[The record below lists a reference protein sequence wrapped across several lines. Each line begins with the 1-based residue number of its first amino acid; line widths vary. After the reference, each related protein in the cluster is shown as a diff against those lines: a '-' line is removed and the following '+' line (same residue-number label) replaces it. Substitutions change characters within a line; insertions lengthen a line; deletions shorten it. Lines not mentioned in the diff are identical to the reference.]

1 MKGQDII
8 DYNKKNHLEDA
19 LVTVT
24 ATMYYN
30 GDHDCRTTDEV
41 SLTQESKRMKIE
53 SEGKR
58 PKYVNVPTLDFYVDS
73 NLY

>member
-1 MKGQDII
+1 MNGQDII
-8 DYNKKNHLEDA
+8 DYIKENHLEDA
-19 LVTVT
+19 LITVT

-41 SLTQESKRMKIE
+41 SLSEGCRRIKIE
-53 SEGKR
+53 REGKR
-58 PKYVNVPTLDFYVDS
+58 SKYINIPTLDLYVDS

>member
-8 DYNKKNHLEDA
+8 DYIKKNNLEDA

-41 SLTQESKRMKIE
+41 SLSES
-53 SEGKR
+53 SERIRVERKGKR
-58 PKYVNVPTLDFYVDS
+58 PKYITVPTIDFYVDS

>member
-8 DYNKKNHLEDA
+8 DYIKENHLEDA

-24 ATMYYN
+24 ATMYYD

-41 SLTQESKRMKIE
+41 SISVSDKYI
-53 SEGKR
+53 GKG
-58 PKYVNVPTLDFYVDS
+58 KYVRTIDFYIGS
-73 NLY
+73 ELY

>member
-8 DYNKKNHLEDA
+8 DYIKENHLEDA
-19 LVTVT
+19 LVTIT

-41 SLTQESKRMKIE
+41 SLSDGWRRIRVER
-53 SEGKR
+53 EGKR
-58 PKYVNVPTLDFYVDS
+58 PKYINIPTLDLYVDS
-73 NLY
+73 NVY

>member
-8 DYNKKNHLEDA
+8 DYIKENHLDDA

-41 SLTQESKRMKIE
+41 FL
-53 SEGKR
+53 SEGNKR
-58 PKYVNVPTLDFYVDS
+58 IRVEREGKQPKYITVPTIDFYVDS

>member
-1 MKGQDII
+1 MKGQDVI
-8 DYNKKNHLEDA
+8 DFIKENHLGDA

-41 SLTQESKRMKIE
+41 TISQYSKRVRIE
-53 SEGKR
+53 REGKK
-58 PKYVNVPTLDFYVDS
+58 PKYVEVPTIDFYVDS